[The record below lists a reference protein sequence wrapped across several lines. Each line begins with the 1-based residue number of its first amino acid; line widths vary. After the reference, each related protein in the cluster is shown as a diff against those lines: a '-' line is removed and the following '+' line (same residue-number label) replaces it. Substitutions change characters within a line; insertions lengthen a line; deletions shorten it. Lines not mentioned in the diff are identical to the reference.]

1 MTISVSAQVFQPV
14 ETPLGILKG
23 RDAIFLDKLEVDI
36 QQGTLTIKGGFNGHL
51 ASKPIDK
58 EVGYTLTFSDVL
70 AFKVIE
76 LDSWSFN
83 AASSFDEVVNSEW
96 RAQLGGKVDQSH
108 RHYIIQ
114 TYDDVI
120 DVVCR
125 KFTLAIKD
133 KE

>member
-1 MTISVSAQVFQPV
+1 MSAQIFQPV
-14 ETPLGILKG
+14 ETPIGILKG

-36 QQGTLTIKGGFNGHL
+36 QQGTLMLEGSFNGRL
-51 ASKPIDK
+51 ASKPVDD
-58 EVGYTLTFSDVL
+58 VSYALAFSGVL
-70 AFKVIE
+70 AFKVVE
-76 LDSWSFN
+76 LDSWDYN
-83 AASSFDEVVNSEW
+83 AVSSFDEVLNSEW
-96 RAQLGGKVDQSH
+96 LTQLGGKVDQSYK
-108 RHYIIQ
+108 HYLIQ